1 MLDVKYIRE
10 NLEEVQKALLK
21 RMEADKLDLESILS
35 LDDKRRDLLQA
46 SEALKAERNQNSKS
60 KPDDA
65 TIAAMKILGEKIK
78 SAEASLREVESRL
91 QASLAALPNIPADD
105 VLAGGKENNE
115 VIYTFG
121 QQPDFSF
128 PFKDHVSL
136 AESLGIIDYARAAKM
151 SGNGFWCYRG
161 WGALLEWALL
171 SYFIAFHNKNGYQFL
186 IPPFM
191 LTEKSAYTS
200 GHLPKFRDDL
210 FWTQDNLCL
219 NATSEMMLGN
229 YHREEILPL
238 SHLPLRY
245 FAYSP
250 CFRREAGSYRQEE
263 RGMVRGHQF
272 NKIEMFIFCEPSDS
286 WKMFDELVKNA
297 QALVEGLGLHYQ
309 LSKLAAGDCSAAMA
323 KTYDLEVWLPSMGI
337 YKEVSSISNA
347 LDYQARRGQT
357 RYKNKEGENIFVH
370 TLNASGLATSRLLPA
385 ILEQNQQLDGSVR
398 IPEVLRPYLPGAPEF
413 IFPDDSKI

>member
-1 MLDVKYIRE
+1 MLDLKYIRE
-10 NLEEVQKALLK
+10 NLESVKKSLLK
-21 RMEADKLDLESILS
+21 RMDADKLNLESLLL
-35 LDDKRRDLLQA
+35 LDDKRKELLQT
-46 SEALKAERNQNSKS
+46 SESLKAERNKNSKS
-60 KPDDA
+60 KPDKD
-65 TIAAMKILGEKIK
+65 TIAAMKLLGEKIK
-78 SAEASLREVESRL
+78 EVENDLEAIELDL
-91 QASLAALPNIPADD
+91 QAQLAALPNIPAED
-105 VLAGGKENNE
+105 VVAGGKENNE
-115 VIYTFG
+115 VVYAFG
-121 QQPDFSF
+121 NKPEFSF
-128 PFKDHVSL
+128 DFKDHVSL
-136 AESLGIIDYARAAKM
+136 AEDLGVIDYARAAKM
-151 SGNGFWCYRG
+151 SGSGFWCYRG

-171 SYFIAFHNKNGYQFL
+171 SYFISFHTKNGYQFL

-191 LTEKSAYTS
+191 LTEKSAFTS
-200 GHLPKFRDDL
+200 GHLPKFREDL

-229 YHREEILPL
+229 YHREEILPGN
-238 SHLPLRY
+238 SLPLRY

-272 NKIEMFIFCEPSDS
+272 NKIEMFIFCEPGDS
-286 WKMFDELVKNA
+286 WKFFDELVKNA

-357 RYKNKEGENIFVH
+357 RYKNREGENIFVH

-385 ILEQNQQLDGSVR
+385 ILEQNQQADGSVR
-398 IPEVLRPYLPGAPEF
+398 VPEVLRQFLPGAPEF
-413 IFPDDSKI
+413 IFPDKSKI